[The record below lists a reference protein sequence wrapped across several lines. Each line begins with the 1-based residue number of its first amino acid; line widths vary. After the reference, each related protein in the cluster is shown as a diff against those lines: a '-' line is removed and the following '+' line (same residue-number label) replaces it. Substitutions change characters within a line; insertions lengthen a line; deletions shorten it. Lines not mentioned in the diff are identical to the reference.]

1 MGSDEKIQNTAK
13 FSKKTP
19 TVLLFIFLI
28 VEKKK
33 ILFYTMLNRLLPVGR
48 FLPVQVQGNIC
59 KALKR
64 GLTKRKNI

>member
-33 ILFYTMLNRLLPVGR
+33 DTVLHNAKQAPPCWEVPPCTSAGQHL
-48 FLPVQVQGNIC
+48 
-59 KALKR
+59 
-64 GLTKRKNI
+64 